1 MMRQENRMIN
11 LAICV
16 EPNKNHTQKTDYK
29 VWYLE
34 LNTRGNVVGINVKS
48 KEELLKSVLTNF
60 QKTGKTNWRCF
71 QKDKEVSTAIEV
83 FDFISMNTFE
93 NTHFGNLP
101 TLSQFQKT
109 LNSLQSNLELRS
121 IA

>member
-1 MMRQENRMIN
+1 MN
-11 LAICV
+11 LAVCV
-16 EPNKNHTQKTDYK
+16 EPNKNLKKKNDYK

-34 LNTRGNVVGINVKS
+34 MDNSARVIGIGVKTRSQLIR
-48 KEELLKSVLTNF
+48 SVLENF

-71 QKDKEVSTAIEV
+71 QKESEKSTEIEV
-83 FDFISMNTFE
+83 FDFISMNNTE

-101 TLSQFQKT
+101 TLSEFQST
-109 LNSLQSNLELRS
+109 LNALQANFELRS